1 MISEIDINDFDIL
14 PVKKLHDIPRNTYV
28 RSPVTDKVY
37 MFNYIDGAHSFCT
50 SMLGDVYYFAA
61 WSEFHPLIKKV

>member
-14 PVKKLHDIPRNTYV
+14 PVKKLYDIPRNTYI
-28 RSPVTDKVY
+28 RSPLTDKVY
-37 MFNYIDGAHSFCT
+37 MFNHIDGSYSFCT
-50 SMLGDVYYFAA
+50 NMLGDICHFAA

>member
-37 MFNYIDGAHSFCT
+37 MFSHIDGASSFCT
-50 SMLGDVYYFAA
+50 NMLGDTYHFAA
-61 WSEFHPLIKKV
+61 WSEFHPLVKKV

>member
-28 RSPVTDKVY
+28 RSPLNNKVY
-37 MFNYIDGAHSFCT
+37 MFSHIDGMYSICT
-50 SMLGDVYYFAA
+50 NMLGDTINFAA
-61 WSEFHPLIKKV
+61 WSEFHPLVKKV